1 MASLAS
7 DTQYALR
14 VSSEDTSASSGQS
27 SILLPHSAS
36 PSTSATQSTLSASFK
51 LLEDTNQSTPGHQHT
66 ISNGVSARMP
76 QAEENTILNVPLRPL
91 IYMPLSVL
99 EQSNT
104 YLMTILNNR
113 RKIKRAVD
121 LSAINNVSELK
132 KIC

>member
-1 MASLAS
+1 
-7 DTQYALR
+7 
-14 VSSEDTSASSGQS
+14 
-27 SILLPHSAS
+27 
-36 PSTSATQSTLSASFK
+36 
-51 LLEDTNQSTPGHQHT
+51 
-66 ISNGVSARMP
+66 
-76 QAEENTILNVPLRPL
+76 
-91 IYMPLSVL
+91 MPLSVL